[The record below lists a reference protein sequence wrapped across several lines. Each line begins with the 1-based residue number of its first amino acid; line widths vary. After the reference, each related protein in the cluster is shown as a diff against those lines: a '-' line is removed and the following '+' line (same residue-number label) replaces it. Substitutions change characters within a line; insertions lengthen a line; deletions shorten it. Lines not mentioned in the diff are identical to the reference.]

1 MPAYIERVKQGRG
14 YRPTVPLLF
23 IASEMSE
30 IIRVTDDSAGQRLDA
45 FIAAAIPELTRSA
58 VQRLIEQGMV
68 LLDGKECKAS
78 HKLATGEEIVVTIP
92 SPQPSAA
99 AAEDIP
105 LEILYE
111 DSDVVVINKAVGM
124 TVHPGAGVNSGTLV
138 NALLGHCTDLSGIG
152 GEVRP
157 GIVHRIDK
165 DTSGILV
172 AAKNDAAHEG
182 LARQFRDHT
191 VKRVYHALVFG
202 SPRSEKG
209 KVEGIIGRH
218 PVDRKRMSGSARHG
232 RNAVT
237 HWQVIARYPEV
248 TLLKLK
254 LETGRTHQ
262 IRVHLSESGYPL
274 LGDSVY
280 GGDARLGNVKD
291 PQLKALVKALGRQA
305 LHAKTLGFIHPCKG
319 EYMEFTT
326 DLPEDMQRILDYLE
340 IRLSG

>member
-1 MPAYIERVKQGRG
+1 MMG
-14 YRPTVPLLF
+14 
-23 IASEMSE
+23 EMSE
-30 IIRVTDDSAGQRLDA
+30 VIIVEDDGAGQRLDA

-58 VQRLIEQGMV
+58 VQRLIEQGQV
-68 LLDGKECKAS
+68 LLDGKEVKAS
-78 HKLATGEEIVVTIP
+78 HKLSAGESVAVTIP
-92 SPQPSAA
+92 PPLPAA
-99 AAEDIP
+99 VAAEDLP

-111 DSDVVVINKAVGM
+111 DADVIVINKAVGM

-138 NALLGHCTDLSGIG
+138 NALLAHCTDLSGIG

-172 AAKNDAAHEG
+172 AAKNDAAHTG
-182 LARQFRDHT
+182 LADQFSLHT
-191 VKRVYHALVFG
+191 VKRVYQALIFG
-202 SPRSEKG
+202 SPRSDKG
-209 KVEGIIGRH
+209 RIEGIIGRH
-218 PVDRKRMSGSARHG
+218 PVDRKRMSGKARHG

-262 IRVHLSESGYPL
+262 IRVHLSEAGYPL

-291 PQLKALVKALGRQA
+291 AKLKALVKELGRQA

-319 EYMEFTT
+319 EYLEFTAE
-326 DLPEDMQRILDYLE
+326 LPEDMQRIIDYLE
-340 IRLSG
+340 KKVADAKSAE

>member
-1 MPAYIERVKQGRG
+1 
-14 YRPTVPLLF
+14 
-23 IASEMSE
+23 MSE
-30 IIRVTDDSAGQRLDA
+30 IIRVAEDSAGQRLDA

-58 VQRLIEQGMV
+58 VQRLIEQGFV

-78 HKLATGEEIVVTIP
+78 HKLSAGEEIGVTIP
-92 SPQPSAA
+92 APQPSAA

-105 LEILYE
+105 LKILYE
-111 DSDVVVINKAVGM
+111 DGDVVVINKPAGM

-138 NALLGHCTDLSGIG
+138 NALLAHCTDLSGIG

-165 DTSGILV
+165 DTSGVLV
-172 AAKNDAAHEG
+172 AAKNDAAHTG
-182 LARQFRDHT
+182 LANQFRDHT
-191 VKRVYHALVFG
+191 VKRIYHALVFG

-209 KVEGIIGRH
+209 RVEGIIGRH

-232 RNAVT
+232 RHAVT

-274 LGDSVY
+274 LGDAVY
-280 GGDARLGNVKD
+280 GGEARRGNIKD
-291 PQLKALVKALGRQA
+291 PKLKALIKELGRQA
-305 LHAKTLGFIHPCKG
+305 LHAMTLGFIHPCKG
-319 EYMEFTT
+319 EYIEFSAE
-326 DLPEDMQRILDYLE
+326 LPEDMQRILDYLGGAG
-340 IRLSG
+340 RP

>member
-1 MPAYIERVKQGRG
+1 MMN
-14 YRPTVPLLF
+14 
-23 IASEMSE
+23 EMSE
-30 IIRVTDDSAGQRLDA
+30 IIRVDDDGVGQRLDA
-45 FIAAAIPELTRSA
+45 FVAAVMPELTRSA
-58 VQRLIEQGMV
+58 VQRLLEQGLV
-68 LLDGKECKAS
+68 LLDGKEVKAS
-78 HKLATGEEIVVTIP
+78 YKLSAGEEIAVTIP
-92 SPQPSAA
+92 PPLPSAA

-105 LEILYE
+105 LAILYE
-111 DSDVVVINKAVGM
+111 DADVIIIDKVVGM

-138 NALLGHCTDLSGIG
+138 NALLGHCVDLSGIG

-165 DTSGILV
+165 DTSGVLV
-172 AAKNDAAHEG
+172 AAKNDAAHTG
-182 LARQFRDHT
+182 LADQFAAHT

-202 SPRSEKG
+202 SPRSDKG
-209 KVEGIIGRH
+209 RIEGIIGRH
-218 PVDRKRMSGSARHG
+218 PVDRKKMSGKARHG
-232 RNAVT
+232 RHAVT

-274 LGDSVY
+274 LGDAVY

-319 EYMEFTT
+319 EYMEFTSA
-326 DLPEDMQRILDYLE
+326 LPEDMQRILNYLE
-340 IRLSG
+340 RE